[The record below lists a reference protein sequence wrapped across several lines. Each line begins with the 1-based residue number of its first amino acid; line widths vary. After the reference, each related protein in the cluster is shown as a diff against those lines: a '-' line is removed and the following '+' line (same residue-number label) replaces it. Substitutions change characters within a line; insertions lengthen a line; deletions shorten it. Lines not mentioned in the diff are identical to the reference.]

1 MWYAAM
7 SIEAATATMAFIG
20 PLRLLMRRNARGD
33 GVLLPHGG
41 PRGLD
46 ERRLEPGC
54 ALADPGRAAL
64 AGALVAPR
72 TEAGPRNEVACG
84 RKPRHVDA
92 DLADDDVCRRLADA
106 GHRRQQLGALAKG
119 SEGLPHARLH
129 IAHGR
134 VERVDLSEVQLE
146 EEAMVLADGSAQRL
160 DELGPSRLEVA
171 TGGQLD
177 EPVGIRLAR
186 HERLEQR
193 PPSGPKEAA
202 DHAGELD
209 VCVLEGLL

>member
-20 PLRLLMRRNARGD
+20 PLRLLMRRNCARRWS
-33 GVLLPHGG
+33 PSSARR

-134 VERVDLSEVQLE
+134 
-146 EEAMVLADGSAQRL
+146 
-160 DELGPSRLEVA
+160 
-171 TGGQLD
+171 
-177 EPVGIRLAR
+177 
-186 HERLEQR
+186 
-193 PPSGPKEAA
+193 
-202 DHAGELD
+202 
-209 VCVLEGLL
+209 